1 LCLGRMVEQ
10 DWIDWIGICWDFLMG
25 LEGYYVGVKGESSC
39 SPKAS
44 HFFIFEN
51 IGIST
56 VFPVFD

>member
-1 LCLGRMVEQ
+1 MVEQ